1 VTILS
6 IVIILHELSTENK
19 LLTKHLLTSDVFKM
33 SAIRE
38 CPATVG
44 NENTV
49 SVVTRKKSENEMF
62 PYKNQDKKD
71 WLLAAA
77 KNNITAL
84 HSMMK
89 STPSLLPVTDPYSG
103 YSVIHWAAKHDND
116 ELIRS
121 LLKDETNYQTVINKQ
136 SNGGYTPLHIAAI
149 NKSHNAFSVLMLT
162 YKADRNIRDH
172 SGKTAT
178 SYLKNVI
185 TSSLELK
192 RNLEKNYG

>member
-1 VTILS
+1 
-6 IVIILHELSTENK
+6 
-19 LLTKHLLTSDVFKM
+19 
-33 SAIRE
+33 
-38 CPATVG
+38 
-44 NENTV
+44 
-49 SVVTRKKSENEMF
+49 MF

-71 WLLAAA
+71 WLVAAA
-77 KNNITAL
+77 KNNVNHVRKFTCFKNQFLSDHSTAFNDEINPKL
-84 HSMMK
+84 AASYR
-89 STPSLLPVTDPYSG
+89 PIFRLLSDALGCQGNVVFTICLIFD
-103 YSVIHWAAKHDND
+103 ILQHDND

-149 NKSHNAFSVLMLT
+149 NKAHRTFSVLMLT

-192 RNLEKNYG
+192 RNLEKNYGQTVSSVIIYDLNEQHDD